1 MRKYFRKRKISSEYI
16 ILIAAFIVISANL
29 RSPLTALPAVID
41 DIRSDLHIDS
51 VLAGTLTTI
60 PVLCFGLLVPLVSII
75 LKRVSIERAI
85 FIVLLGVILGTLLRS
100 FGDFTTIWVGTLL
113 LGGALSLGNIVS
125 LMVIARDFRH
135 NSGLMTGIYVMAM
148 SIGATLTS
156 ALTAPLA
163 SILGWQIALSCWS
176 ILALLGIVL
185 WAKVNNN
192 KKGAISTPK
201 ETPPSH
207 SNPTEL
213 NTKIKPVWQRPLAL
227 LLSLSFAAHSFLF
240 YGIIAWLPDYL
251 VQSGIMTKTEAG
263 GAASLFQIFGLLGC
277 FGIPWLSSTLR
288 FTPAAL
294 FLIVGISWFLT
305 PAGLLVYPSLWLI
318 WVIFGGIGSGGGF
331 AVIFMQVITR
341 AINLEDNRKI
351 SSFVQGIGYCISSL
365 SAVVLGY
372 LHTATGSWMTGFVFL
387 SVVAIIMTIS
397 GLASS
402 KIKTV

>member
-1 MRKYFRKRKISSEYI
+1 MALVFLTKIITYNTSIYYYKKLISKVKIWHPCHDNTFNIIQRGKRVRKYFRKRKISSEYI
-16 ILIAAFIVISANL
+16 ILIAAFIVLSANL
-29 RSPLTALPAVID
+29 RAPLTALPAVID

-60 PVLCFGLLVPLVSII
+60 PVLCFGLLVPLASII

-192 KKGAISTPK
+192 KKELFPHPK
-201 ETPPSH
+201 
-207 SNPTEL
+207 
-213 NTKIKPVWQRPLAL
+213 KPLHLILIR
-227 LLSLSFAAHSFLF
+227 
-240 YGIIAWLPDYL
+240 
-251 VQSGIMTKTEAG
+251 QS
-263 GAASLFQIFGLLGC
+263 
-277 FGIPWLSSTLR
+277 
-288 FTPAAL
+288 
-294 FLIVGISWFLT
+294 
-305 PAGLLVYPSLWLI
+305 
-318 WVIFGGIGSGGGF
+318 
-331 AVIFMQVITR
+331 
-341 AINLEDNRKI
+341 
-351 SSFVQGIGYCISSL
+351 
-365 SAVVLGY
+365 
-372 LHTATGSWMTGFVFL
+372 
-387 SVVAIIMTIS
+387 
-397 GLASS
+397 
-402 KIKTV
+402 